1 LSISTSM
8 RLKVPRFTGYVRRG
22 LGEALR
28 SFAMHLRREL
38 ADVPDGAQVRIRL
51 DELLRQR

>member
-1 LSISTSM
+1 M